1 MNLPAGNVIKTD
13 VDVATVDF
21 LALLKELGLKLFNG
35 YLAIAIKGNGG
46 IEEGTL
52 LFDNGKIVAATYEYF
67 KHGKTMLAD
76 KAFVRVLNASFAK
89 HGSVDLVQLSN
100 EQVQLVLA
108 FNENAI
114 TIPNEK
120 DWNAFK
126 GKSFSST
133 YEDEITGVAI
143 PAHGADVMQKYKL
156 TDVDESIGP
165 KAKNKTLKDEKD
177 ELSALLE

>member
-21 LALLKELGLKLFNG
+21 LALLKELGVKLFNG

-67 KHGKTMLAD
+67 KHGKTLLAD
-76 KAFVRVLNASFAK
+76 KAFVRILNASFAK
-89 HGSVDLVQLSN
+89 HGSVDLVLLSN

-120 DWNAFK
+120 DWSAFK
-126 GKSFSST
+126 GRTFSST
-133 YEDEITGVAI
+133 YEDEITGVA
-143 PAHGADVMQKYKL
+143 PMSTGVDVMQKYKL
-156 TDVDESIGP
+156 TDIDETIGP
-165 KAKNKTLKDEKD
+165 RPKTKTVKDDKD
-177 ELSALLE
+177 ELATLLG